1 MLAQPTDVSDSGSN
15 SREKV
20 SKQQDLTDIRV
31 TLHTRP
37 KSRTEYWSKEEY
49 MIPEGK
55 FRNNRREEE
64 MVTSIVTYEV
74 MTETHF

>member
-1 MLAQPTDVSDSGSN
+1 MLAQPTFASDSASK
-15 SREKV
+15 RQEKV

-31 TLHTRP
+31 TLLTRP

-74 MTETHF
+74 TTETHF